1 MSTTIVP
8 PQPNGTRPTPTAV
21 PDDCVW
27 TLTVEQYH
35 AMAREGILT
44 DEDAVELV
52 EGLLLPKMTKHPPH
66 TLATGLTQ
74 DALQE
79 VLHKGW
85 FVRIQDPVT
94 TVDSEPEPDLT
105 VVRGRRRDYGG
116 RHPGPTD
123 VALIVEVAD
132 DSLRRDRSRKKRAY
146 ARASI
151 AIYWIVNLIDRR
163 IEVYTD
169 PTGPGD
175 KPDYRRHEDFG
186 TGASV
191 PVVIDGKE
199 IGSLNVADVLP

>member
-1 MSTTIVP
+1 
-8 PQPNGTRPTPTAV
+8 
-21 PDDCVW
+21 
-27 TLTVEQYH
+27 
-35 AMAREGILT
+35 MAREGILT

-66 TLATGLTQ
+66 TLATGLAQ
-74 DALQE
+74 DALQA
-79 VLHKGW
+79 VLPKGW
-85 FVRIQDPVT
+85 FVKVQDPVT

-116 RHPGPTD
+116 RHPAPTD
-123 VALIVEVAD
+123 VALLVEVAD

-151 AIYWIVNLIDRR
+151 VVYWIVNLIDGQ

-175 KPDYRRHEDFG
+175 KPDYQNHEEFKPG
-186 TGASV
+186 TSI

-199 IGSLNVADVLP
+199 IARLNVDDLLP

>member
-1 MSTTIVP
+1 MSTTVVP
-8 PQPNGTRPTPTAV
+8 PQPNATRPMPTAV

-52 EGLLLPKMTKHPPH
+52 EGLLLQKMTKHPPH

-74 DALQE
+74 DAL
-79 VLHKGW
+79 LAILPKGW
-85 FVRIQDPVT
+85 FVNVQDPVT

-105 VVRGRRRDYGG
+105 VVRGRRREYGG
-116 RHPGPTD
+116 RHPGPAD
-123 VALIVEVAD
+123 VALLVEVAD

-151 AIYWIVNLIDRR
+151 AVYWIVNLVDRQ

-169 PTGPGD
+169 PTGPAD
-175 KPDYRRHEDFG
+175 KPDYRNHHDYGPG
-186 TGASV
+186 TSV
-191 PVVIDGKE
+191 AVVIDCKE
-199 IGSLNVADVLP
+199 VGRLNVADLLP